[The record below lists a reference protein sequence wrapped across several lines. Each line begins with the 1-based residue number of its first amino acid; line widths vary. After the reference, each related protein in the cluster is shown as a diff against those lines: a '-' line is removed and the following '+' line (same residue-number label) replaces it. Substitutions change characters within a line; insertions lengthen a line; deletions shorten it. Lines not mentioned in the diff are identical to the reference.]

1 MSTKRPLDLG
11 ALIAKRLAKTHRVI
25 LNAGLNAGAQTNTAD
40 KPVTVSQKRE
50 GEKE

>member
-1 MSTKRPLDLG
+1 MELILTKRPLDLG

-25 LNAGLNAGAQTNTAD
+25 LNPGAQTNTAD
-40 KPVTVSQKRE
+40 QPVTVSQKRE

>member
-25 LNAGLNAGAQTNTAD
+25 LNAGAKTNTAD
-40 KPVTVSQKRE
+40 KPVTVSQQRE